1 MRPARSIDGKI
12 FTRMGF
18 PTRVIRGLGD
28 IADKYDAFI
37 LDLWG
42 CLHDGVA
49 VYPAALDALRHLKS
63 SGKRAIILSNAPRR
77 AHEVAGRLTEMGI
90 GPELYDRL
98 YTSGEE
104 TWRELA
110 HNEIDALKGRGRRL
124 YPIMAARD
132 RAMLDGVEATLVDD
146 PAEADFILVTGTET
160 GHEDLDSFD
169 SLLAPAAARGM
180 PLVCA
185 NPDLVV
191 HRGGVEE
198 ICAGS
203 IAQRYEMLGGEVIW
217 FGKPHPAV
225 YRRILSEC
233 SLAPDRLLCVG
244 DALRTDVAGGAG
256 IGAATLFTVG
266 GIHHQELLVDNQIDL
281 ARLEALCRKLGAT
294 PDFAIA
300 HLGW

>member
-1 MRPARSIDGKI
+1 MNA
-12 FTRMGF
+12 
-18 PTRVIRGLGD
+18 PTRIIRGLGE
-28 IADKYDAFI
+28 IAERYDAFI

-42 CLHDGVA
+42 CLHDGVT
-49 VYPAALDALRHLKS
+49 VYPAALEALRRLKS
-63 SGKRAIILSNAPRR
+63 GGKRAIILSNAPRR
-77 AHEVAGRLTEMGI
+77 APEVGVRLAEMGI
-90 GPELYDRL
+90 TPDLYERL

-110 HNEIDALKGRGRRL
+110 QDEIEVLKGRGRRL
-124 YPIMAARD
+124 YPMMPGRD
-132 RAMLDGVEATLVDD
+132 RTILEGVAVTEVAN

-160 GHEDLDSFD
+160 GQEEIASFD
-169 SLLAPAAARGM
+169 PLLAPAAARGV

-203 IAQRYEMLGGEVIW
+203 IAQRYQMLGGPVVW
-217 FGKPHPAV
+217 FGKPYPAV

-233 SLAPDRLLCVG
+233 GLAPERLLCVG

-256 IGAATLFTVG
+256 IGAATLFIIG
-266 GIHHQELLVDNQIDL
+266 GIHHQELLVDYQVDPVRL
-281 ARLEALCRKLGAT
+281 ADLCRRQGET

>member
-1 MRPARSIDGKI
+1 MNA
-12 FTRMGF
+12 
-18 PTRVIRGLGD
+18 PTRIIRGLGE
-28 IADKYDAFI
+28 IAERYDAFI

-42 CLHDGVA
+42 CLHDGVT
-49 VYPAALDALRHLKS
+49 VYPAALEALRRLKS
-63 SGKRAIILSNAPRR
+63 AGKRAIILSNAPRR
-77 AHEVAGRLTEMGI
+77 APEVGVRLAEMGI
-90 GPELYDRL
+90 TPDLYERL

-110 HNEIDALKGRGRRL
+110 QDEIEVLKGRGRRL
-124 YPIMAARD
+124 YPMMPGRD
-132 RAMLDGVEATLVDD
+132 RTILEGVAVTEVAD

-160 GHEDLDSFD
+160 GQEEVASFD
-169 SLLAPAAARGM
+169 PLLAPAAARGI

-203 IAQRYEMLGGEVIW
+203 IAQRYEMLGGPVVW
-217 FGKPHPAV
+217 FGKPYPAV

-233 SLAPDRLLCVG
+233 RLAPERLLCVG

-256 IGAATLFTVG
+256 IGTATFFIVG
-266 GIHHQELLVDNQIDL
+266 GIHNQELLVDNQVDP
-281 ARLEALCRKLGAT
+281 ARLADLCRREGQT

>member
-1 MRPARSIDGKI
+1 MSHS
-12 FTRMGF
+12 TRA
-18 PTRVIRGLGD
+18 IRGLGD
-28 IADKYDAFI
+28 IAGNYDAFI

-49 VYPAALDALRHLKS
+49 IYPAALDALHHLKS
-63 SGKRAIILSNAPRR
+63 AGKQVVILSNAPRR
-77 AHEVAGRLTEMGI
+77 VHEVAARIAEMGI
-90 GPELYDRL
+90 APALYDRL
-98 YTSGEE
+98 FTSGEE
-104 TWRELA
+104 TWRALSQRTIE
-110 HNEIDALKGRGRRL
+110 ALKGRSRWL

-132 RAMLDGVEATLVDD
+132 HAVLDGVEAGVVDD
-146 PAEADFILVTGTET
+146 PAKADFILVTGTET
-160 GHEDLDSFD
+160 GREELAAFD
-169 SLLAPAAARGM
+169 TLLAPAAARGVPM
-180 PLVCA
+180 VCA

-203 IAQRYEMLGGEVIW
+203 IAQRYEALGGPVIW
-217 FGKPHPAV
+217 FGKPYPAI
-225 YRRILSEC
+225 YRRILGEC
-233 SLAPDRLLCVG
+233 GLAADRLLCVG

-266 GIHHQELLVDNQIDL
+266 GIHHQELLVNNQIDL

>member
-1 MRPARSIDGKI
+1 MS
-12 FTRMGF
+12 F
-18 PTRVIRGLGD
+18 PTKVIRGLGE
-28 IADKYDAFI
+28 IALRYDAFI

-42 CLHDGVA
+42 CLHDGVV
-49 VYPAALDALRHLKS
+49 VYPAALQALRRLKS
-63 SGKRAIILSNAPRR
+63 AGKRAIILSNAPRR
-77 AHEVAGRLTEMGI
+77 AHEVAARITEMGI
-90 GPELYDRL
+90 TPDLYDRL

-110 HNEIDALKGRGRRL
+110 QNEIDVLKGRGRRL

-132 RAMLDGVEATLVDD
+132 RAMLDGVEAALVDD
-146 PAEADFILVTGTET
+146 PASADFILVTGTET
-160 GHEDLDSFD
+160 GQEDLATFD
-169 SLLAPAAARGM
+169 PLLAPAAARGV

-203 IAQRYEMLGGEVIW
+203 IAQRYEGLGGPVIW
-217 FGKPHPAV
+217 FGKPYPAV
-225 YRRILSEC
+225 YRRILAEC
-233 SLAPDRLLCVG
+233 GLSPDRLLCVG
-244 DALRTDVAGGAG
+244 DALRTDVAGGAE

-266 GIHHQELLVDNQIDL
+266 GIHHQELLVNNQIDL
-281 ARLEALCRKLGAT
+281 ARLEALCRRLGPV
-294 PDFAIA
+294 PDFAIT